1 MADYTLEAQ
10 PRVVTGKKVGQ
21 LRRDGLVP
29 ATIYGPQM
37 QPVNIQVPYRVLE
50 LTLREAGGTALI
62 DVTVDGKTH
71 SVLTREVQR
80 HSIRRNIMHVDFF
93 ALDLTEKIRTDV
105 PVHLIGESPAVQAK
119 KGILMAAATTLTVEV
134 LPANLMHF
142 IEIDLSKLT
151 EPGAA
156 VYVRDLDLGANVAI
170 INDPEELI
178 VRIAQTSAARS
189 EEEAMEEE
197 MSSSA
202 EPEVIHKGKQE
213 EEDF

>member
-1 MADYTLEAQ
+1 
-10 PRVVTGKKVGQ
+10 
-21 LRRDGLVP
+21 
-29 ATIYGPQM
+29 M

-62 DVTVDGKTH
+62 DVTVEGKTL

-105 PVHLIGESPAVQAK
+105 PVHFVGESPAVQAK
-119 KGILMAAATTLTVEV
+119 KGILMTAATTLTVEV

-142 IEIDLSKLT
+142 IEVDLSKLT
-151 EPGAA
+151 EPGTA
-156 VYVRDLDLGANVAI
+156 VYVRDLDLGPNVAI
-170 INDPEELI
+170 VNDPEELI
-178 VRIAQTSAARS
+178 VRITQTSAGRA
-189 EEEAMEEE
+189 EEDALEEE
-197 MSSSA
+197 MSSA

>member
-1 MADYTLEAQ
+1 VVDYTLEAQ

-29 ATIYGPQM
+29 ATIYGPKM
-37 QPVNIQVPYRVLE
+37 QPVNIQMPYRVLE

-62 DVTVDGKTH
+62 DVTVDGKTY

-105 PVHLIGESPAVQAK
+105 PVQFIGESPAVQAK
-119 KGILMAAATTLTVEV
+119 KGILMTAATMLTVEV

-142 IEIDLSKLT
+142 IEIDLSALK

-156 VYVRDLDLGANVAI
+156 VYVRDLDLGPNVAI
-170 INDPEELI
+170 VNDPEELI

-189 EEEAMEEE
+189 EEESMEE
-197 MSSSA
+197 SVSA

>member
-1 MADYTLEAQ
+1 MAEYTLEAQ

-29 ATIYGPQM
+29 ATVYGPSM
-37 QPVNIQVPYRVLE
+37 EPFNIQVPYRALE
-50 LTLREAGGTALI
+50 LTLKKAGGTALI
-62 DVTVDGKTH
+62 DVVVEGKTL

-80 HSIRRNIMHVDFF
+80 SSMRREIMHVDFF

-105 PVHLIGESPAVQAK
+105 PVHLVGESPAVQAK
-119 KGILMAAATTLTVEV
+119 KGILMSAATTLTVEV

-156 VYVRDLDLGANVAI
+156 VYVRDLDLGPNVAI
-170 INDPEELI
+170 VNDPEELI
-178 VRIAQTSAARS
+178 VRITQTSASRA
-189 EEEAMEEE
+189 EEDALEEE
-197 MSSSA
+197 MGSA